1 MATIS
6 LNLNAQGIKA
16 GARDAKQSLDSVK
29 QSATSTEAAVVRS
42 GNNMGS
48 AITRMGNM
56 SGAQRFV
63 FQNTANQLG
72 DIAVQASMGTNIFRV
87 LGMQLP
93 QIAGGFA
100 ILGGAMGT
108 VLPIL
113 GVIAAVGFP
122 IIAMFTSMS
131 GAADTFDDKLEN
143 LRDTISAMEK
153 AQGLLNMGLT
163 EAEDRF
169 GILTHSVQVYAK
181 AQADLAL
188 NEVARNL
195 RSLGAELA
203 AVGSKYESVGR
214 KGRRLNRSVQEIRK
228 EFDLT
233 SAEAK
238 ILQAAFDDFS
248 ASMQSADLT
257 KMDEGTK
264 NLVQTM
270 YDLGV
275 SLEETENDALLGFTQ
290 SMVDFGI
297 EAATAR
303 KLAEELR
310 AGILSLDVPKPVF
323 PDPEEIVMGQF
334 LVPDPEGMRNS
345 YNAGQKLLIEE
356 RKKAAKEAQAALDK
370 EKRELESFAEKFE
383 PVMTAAAEYEETMTK
398 LNRAREI
405 GAITEEQH
413 AQATAVATDKYRIA
427 AGELVDY
434 TNVANIFANSLEN
447 SMMQLVQGTLSVED
461 AFKNMALAV
470 IKELYR
476 VLVVQQIVNA
486 AMGAFG
492 FSPAAGGG
500 FVPTGGAGAFGGPVS
515 PSQGIV
521 VGERGPEVF
530 FPPSKGNLVPNS
542 DLGGVQVH
550 QSFNFAANGD
560 ESVKQIIAQQA
571 PKIAKMTEQS
581 IMESRRRGGQ
591 MKAVFG

>member
-6 LNLNAQGIKA
+6 LNLNAQGIKT

-122 IIAMFTSMS
+122 IIAMFTSMGQKS
-131 GAADTFDDKLEN
+131 KSAADMLDEFSDSLQDADAVVKASRAPLSELTNEFGIYAQNIKDTAEALRQLTLQDLTRDIMSATRQLSNFGKTVGIFERLRFGSEDFGAAQRKLVAQLEISKDEAN
-143 LRDTISAMEK
+143 LLVDALGALEDVKTPEDIVEVMGDLFK
-153 AQGLLNMGLT
+153 VVNDLNPKTDEGADALF
-163 EAEDRF
+163 E
-169 GILTHSVQVYAK
+169 LAK
-181 AQADLAL
+181 AASQ
-188 NEVARNL
+188 
-195 RSLGAELA
+195 
-203 AVGSKYESVGR
+203 
-214 KGRRLNRSVQEIRK
+214 
-228 EFDLT
+228 
-233 SAEAK
+233 AEADAAK
-238 ILQAAFDDFS
+238 LVTVLSDVKTGVTDIGEITQFQAGGRGSVIPNAMDILMMGMGGEIVGGPEKKD
-248 ASMQSADLT
+248 T
-257 KMDEGTK
+257 KLDREK
-264 NLVQTM
+264 Q
-270 YDLGV
+270 
-275 SLEETENDALLGFTQ
+275 
-290 SMVDFGI
+290 
-297 EAATAR
+297 
-303 KLAEELR
+303 KLAT
-310 AGILSLDVPKPVF
+310 
-323 PDPEEIVMGQF
+323 
-334 LVPDPEGMRNS
+334 
-345 YNAGQKLLIEE
+345 
-356 RKKAAKEAQAALDK
+356 
-370 EKRELESFAEKFE
+370 FAEQFQ
-383 PVMTAAAEYEETMTK
+383 PVLTAAAEYEETMTK

-500 FVPTGGAGAFGGPVS
+500 FVPTGDAGAFGGPVS

-571 PKIAKMTEQS
+571 PKIAKMTQQS

>member
-48 AITRMGNM
+48 AISRMGNM

-122 IIAMFTSMS
+122 IIAMFTSMGKKS
-131 GAADTFDDKLEN
+131 KSAADMLDEFSDSLQDADAVVQSSRAPLSELTNEFGIYAQNVKDTAEALRQLTLQDLTRDIMSATRQLSNFGKTVGIFERLRFGSEDFGAAQRKLVAQLEISKDEAN
-143 LRDTISAMEK
+143 LLVDALGALEDVKTPEDIVEVMGDLFK
-153 AQGLLNMGLT
+153 VVNDLNPKTDEGADALF
-163 EAEDRF
+163 E
-169 GILTHSVQVYAK
+169 LAK
-181 AQADLAL
+181 AASQ
-188 NEVARNL
+188 
-195 RSLGAELA
+195 
-203 AVGSKYESVGR
+203 
-214 KGRRLNRSVQEIRK
+214 
-228 EFDLT
+228 
-233 SAEAK
+233 AEADAAK
-238 ILQAAFDDFS
+238 LVTVLSDVKTGVTDIGEITQFQAGGRGSVIPNAMDILMMGMGGEIVGGPEKKD
-248 ASMQSADLT
+248 T
-257 KMDEGTK
+257 KLDREK
-264 NLVQTM
+264 Q
-270 YDLGV
+270 
-275 SLEETENDALLGFTQ
+275 
-290 SMVDFGI
+290 
-297 EAATAR
+297 
-303 KLAEELR
+303 KLAT
-310 AGILSLDVPKPVF
+310 
-323 PDPEEIVMGQF
+323 
-334 LVPDPEGMRNS
+334 
-345 YNAGQKLLIEE
+345 
-356 RKKAAKEAQAALDK
+356 
-370 EKRELESFAEKFE
+370 FAEQFQ
-383 PVMTAAAEYEETMTK
+383 PVLTAAADYEETMTK

-447 SMMQLVQGTLSVED
+447 SMMQLVDGTLSVED
-461 AFKNMALAV
+461 AFKNMAIAV

-492 FSPAAGGG
+492 FSRSSGGG
-500 FVPTGGAGAFGGPVS
+500 FVPTGDAGAFGGPVS

-571 PKIAKMTEQS
+571 PKIAKMTQQS

>member
-6 LNLNAQGIKA
+6 LNLNAQGIKT

-122 IIAMFTSMS
+122 IIAMFTSMGQKS
-131 GAADTFDDKLEN
+131 KSAADMLDEFSDSLQDADAVVKASRAPLSELTNEFGIYAQNIKDTAEALRQLTLQDLTRDIMSATRQLSNFGKTVGIFERLRFGSEDFGAAQRKLVAQLEISKDEAN
-143 LRDTISAMEK
+143 LLVDALGALEDVKTPEDIVEVMGDLFK
-153 AQGLLNMGLT
+153 VVNDLNPKTDEGADALF
-163 EAEDRF
+163 E
-169 GILTHSVQVYAK
+169 LAK
-181 AQADLAL
+181 AASQ
-188 NEVARNL
+188 
-195 RSLGAELA
+195 
-203 AVGSKYESVGR
+203 
-214 KGRRLNRSVQEIRK
+214 
-228 EFDLT
+228 
-233 SAEAK
+233 AEADAAK
-238 ILQAAFDDFS
+238 LVTVLSDVKTGVTDIGEITQFQAGGRGSVIPNAMDILMMGMGGEIVGGPEKKD
-248 ASMQSADLT
+248 T
-257 KMDEGTK
+257 KLDREK
-264 NLVQTM
+264 Q
-270 YDLGV
+270 
-275 SLEETENDALLGFTQ
+275 
-290 SMVDFGI
+290 
-297 EAATAR
+297 
-303 KLAEELR
+303 KLAT
-310 AGILSLDVPKPVF
+310 
-323 PDPEEIVMGQF
+323 
-334 LVPDPEGMRNS
+334 
-345 YNAGQKLLIEE
+345 
-356 RKKAAKEAQAALDK
+356 
-370 EKRELESFAEKFE
+370 FAEQFQ
-383 PVMTAAAEYEETMTK
+383 PVLTAAAEYEETMTK

-500 FVPTGGAGAFGGPVS
+500 FVPTGDAGAFGGPVS

-542 DLGGVQVH
+542 DIGGVQVH

-560 ESVKQIIAQQA
+560 ESVKRIIAQQA
-571 PKIAKMTEQS
+571 PKIAKMTQQS

>member
-6 LNLNAQGIKA
+6 LNLNAQGIKT

-122 IIAMFTSMS
+122 IIAMFTSMGQKS
-131 GAADTFDDKLEN
+131 KSAADMLDEFSDSLQDADAVVKASRAPLSELTNEFGIYAQNIKDTAEALRQLTLQDLTRDIMSATRQLSNFGKTVGIFERLRFGSEDFGAAQRKLVAQLEISKDEAN
-143 LRDTISAMEK
+143 LLVDALGALEDVKTPEDIVEVMGDLFK
-153 AQGLLNMGLT
+153 VVNDLNPKTDEGADALF
-163 EAEDRF
+163 E
-169 GILTHSVQVYAK
+169 LAK
-181 AQADLAL
+181 AASQ
-188 NEVARNL
+188 
-195 RSLGAELA
+195 
-203 AVGSKYESVGR
+203 
-214 KGRRLNRSVQEIRK
+214 
-228 EFDLT
+228 
-233 SAEAK
+233 AEADAAK
-238 ILQAAFDDFS
+238 LVTVLSDVKTGVTDIGEITQFQAGGRGSVIPNAMDILMMGMGGEIVGGPEKKD
-248 ASMQSADLT
+248 T
-257 KMDEGTK
+257 KLDREK
-264 NLVQTM
+264 Q
-270 YDLGV
+270 
-275 SLEETENDALLGFTQ
+275 
-290 SMVDFGI
+290 
-297 EAATAR
+297 
-303 KLAEELR
+303 KLAT
-310 AGILSLDVPKPVF
+310 
-323 PDPEEIVMGQF
+323 
-334 LVPDPEGMRNS
+334 
-345 YNAGQKLLIEE
+345 
-356 RKKAAKEAQAALDK
+356 
-370 EKRELESFAEKFE
+370 FAEQFQ
-383 PVMTAAAEYEETMTK
+383 PVLTAAAEYEETMTK

-500 FVPTGGAGAFGGPVS
+500 FVPTGDAGAFGGPVS

-560 ESVKQIIAQQA
+560 ESVKRIIAQQA
-571 PKIAKMTEQS
+571 PKIAKMTQQS

>member
-6 LNLNAQGIKA
+6 LNLNAQGIKT

-42 GNNMGS
+42 SNNMGS

-122 IIAMFTSMS
+122 IIAMFTSMGQKS
-131 GAADTFDDKLEN
+131 KSAAEMLDEFSDSLQDADAVVQSSRAPLSELTNEFGIYAQNVKDTAEALRQLTLQDLTRDIMSATRQLSNFGKTVGIFERLRFGSEDFGAAQRKLVAQLEISKDEAN
-143 LRDTISAMEK
+143 LLVDALGALEDVKTPEDIVEVMGDLFK
-153 AQGLLNMGLT
+153 VVNDLNPKTDEGADALF
-163 EAEDRF
+163 E
-169 GILTHSVQVYAK
+169 LAK
-181 AQADLAL
+181 AASQ
-188 NEVARNL
+188 
-195 RSLGAELA
+195 
-203 AVGSKYESVGR
+203 
-214 KGRRLNRSVQEIRK
+214 
-228 EFDLT
+228 
-233 SAEAK
+233 AEADAAK
-238 ILQAAFDDFS
+238 LVTVLSDVKTGVTDIGEITQFQSGGRGSVIPNAMDILMMGMGGEIVGGPEKKD
-248 ASMQSADLT
+248 T
-257 KMDEGTK
+257 KLDREK
-264 NLVQTM
+264 Q
-270 YDLGV
+270 
-275 SLEETENDALLGFTQ
+275 
-290 SMVDFGI
+290 
-297 EAATAR
+297 
-303 KLAEELR
+303 KLAT
-310 AGILSLDVPKPVF
+310 
-323 PDPEEIVMGQF
+323 
-334 LVPDPEGMRNS
+334 
-345 YNAGQKLLIEE
+345 
-356 RKKAAKEAQAALDK
+356 
-370 EKRELESFAEKFE
+370 FAEQFQ
-383 PVMTAAAEYEETMTK
+383 PVLTAAAEYEETMTK

-492 FSPAAGGG
+492 FSPASGGG

-571 PKIAKMTEQS
+571 PKIAKMTQQS

>member
-48 AITRMGNM
+48 AISRMGNM

-122 IIAMFTSMS
+122 IIAMFTSMGQKS
-131 GAADTFDDKLEN
+131 KSAADMLDEFSDSLQDADAVVQSSRAPLSELTNEFGIYAQNVKDTAEALRQLTLQDLTRDIMSATRQLSNFGKTVGIFERLRFGSEDFGAAQRKLVAQLEISKDEAN
-143 LRDTISAMEK
+143 LLVDALGALEDVKTPEDIVEVMGDLFK
-153 AQGLLNMGLT
+153 VVNDLNPKTDEGADALF
-163 EAEDRF
+163 E
-169 GILTHSVQVYAK
+169 LAK
-181 AQADLAL
+181 AASQ
-188 NEVARNL
+188 
-195 RSLGAELA
+195 
-203 AVGSKYESVGR
+203 
-214 KGRRLNRSVQEIRK
+214 
-228 EFDLT
+228 
-233 SAEAK
+233 AEADAAK
-238 ILQAAFDDFS
+238 LVTVLSDVKTGVTDIGEITQFQAGGRGSVIPNAMDILMMGMGGEIVGGPEKKD
-248 ASMQSADLT
+248 T
-257 KMDEGTK
+257 KLDREK
-264 NLVQTM
+264 Q
-270 YDLGV
+270 
-275 SLEETENDALLGFTQ
+275 
-290 SMVDFGI
+290 
-297 EAATAR
+297 
-303 KLAEELR
+303 KLAT
-310 AGILSLDVPKPVF
+310 
-323 PDPEEIVMGQF
+323 
-334 LVPDPEGMRNS
+334 
-345 YNAGQKLLIEE
+345 
-356 RKKAAKEAQAALDK
+356 
-370 EKRELESFAEKFE
+370 FAEQFQ
-383 PVMTAAAEYEETMTK
+383 PVLTAAAEYEETMTK

-413 AQATAVATDKYRIA
+413 AQAIAVATDKYRIA

-571 PKIAKMTEQS
+571 PKIAKMTQQS